1 MMRFVQGRAA
11 GEAAGGR
18 VVAGAAVYR
27 LWAALADE
35 HDGDGAKKR
44 LFWNDFVCKRSV
56 HSDRLGAKIGKVDG
70 KSRHVQGA
78 GTMIPT
84 NLGQIAG
91 QKQPVLFLP
100 WVPFDTQ
107 NRSFTKTGSGQTW
120 GKHHVTKTGSGQT

>member
-1 MMRFVQGRAA
+1 M
-11 GEAAGGR
+11 
-18 VVAGAAVYR
+18 VAGAAVYR

-44 LFWNDFVCKRSV
+44 LFWNDFVWKRSV
-56 HSDRLGAKIGKVDG
+56 HSDRLGTNIGKVEG

-91 QKQPVLFLP
+91 KNLLF
-100 WVPFDTQ
+100 FFAMSTI
-107 NRSFTKTGSGQTW
+107 
-120 GKHHVTKTGSGQT
+120 